1 MSSLQGM
8 PSLES
13 ERLRLMPVYLASRIN
28 AHNDALRARGVDVI
42 DLGMGNPVDP
52 VAKNVLEALKLAI
65 DDPANHRYSPATGI
79 LPLKEAFARHYV
91 RHFRVELDPTREV
104 VCGIGSKETYS
115 HLCLAILGPHDA
127 CVMPTPAYTPHL
139 FAPQIANAHV
149 VGIFMHEESPGPR
162 LLADIKQSFETV
174 RPRPKLMVL
183 NFPHNPTARTVDLA
197 FFEEVISMARH
208 FKFWVLN
215 DLAYGHTVFEEY
227 RAPSL
232 LQAKGAKDVAVEM
245 FTMSKPYS
253 MAGWRIGFLAGNAQL
268 LDALARIKPYYD
280 YGHCAALQ
288 LAAAVALD
296 TGDEY
301 IREQCRIYQ
310 RRRDVLLAGLAQN
323 GWGRTIKQ
331 HATMF
336 AWQPVPDLFHSM
348 GSVEF
353 CMKLAEDAGVSF
365 FPGAGF
371 GPEGEGSVRVAL
383 VATAERIQEACTRIG
398 QFLRASA
405 PKSDAAA
412 KRPHGHHH
420 KEERQPSLA
429 SVKQDC

>member
-1 MSSLQGM
+1 MSSPQGM

-13 ERLRLMPVYLASRIN
+13 EHLRLMPVYLASRIN
-28 AHNDALRARGVDVI
+28 NHNDALRARGVDVI

-52 VAKNVLEALKLAI
+52 VSPNVVAALKEALN
-65 DDPANHRYSPATGI
+65 DPANHRYAPATGI
-79 LPLKEAFARHYV
+79 KPLKEAFARHYA
-91 RHFRVELDPTREV
+91 RHFKVTLDPAREII
-104 VCGIGSKETYS
+104 CGIGSKEIYS

-139 FAPQIANAHV
+139 YAPQIADAHV
-149 VGIFMHEESPGPR
+149 VGLFMQEETPGPG
-162 LLADIKQSFETV
+162 LLNAIKQTFETV
-174 RPRPKLMVL
+174 RPRPKFVVL

-197 FFEEVISMARH
+197 FFEELVSLAHAYR
-208 FKFWVLN
+208 FWVLN

-227 RAPSL
+227 KAPSL
-232 LQAKGAKDVAVEM
+232 LQAKRAKEVAVEM

-253 MAGWRIGFLAGNAQL
+253 MAGWRVGFLAGNHQL
-268 LDALARIKPYYD
+268 VDAVSRIKPYYD
-280 YGHCAALQ
+280 YGHFPAVQ

-301 IREQCRIYQ
+301 IRQQCRIYQ
-310 RRRDVLLAGLAQN
+310 QRRDTLLSGLRHN
-323 GWGRTIKQ
+323 NWGRTIKQ

-336 AWQPVPDLFHSM
+336 SWQPLPERFRGM

-371 GPEGEGSVRVAL
+371 GAEGEGFVRVAL
-383 VATAERIQEACTRIG
+383 VESEARIQEACTRVG
-398 QFLRASA
+398 EFLRRAASRTETVRHA
-405 PKSDAAA
+405 P
-412 KRPHGHHH
+412 PHPH
-420 KEERQPSLA
+420 KEEHPRA
-429 SVKQDC
+429 MTTATGGE